1 MIQDERTTE
10 ELRQAVAELR
20 KQNAE
25 ARAQAKELNK
35 SATESQSKS
44 AKVVE
49 KLGSDI
55 KKSTSKGISSIG
67 KKASKTIE
75 NVPTLAMSKLDPS
88 TQLVFNKI
96 GESVK
101 SSFGY
106 IKSFG
111 SVISDKDSKS
121 DEDRDETKEKIE
133 KSTEENTESLS
144 TLNDS
149 VKHGFGRLLAF
160 MQGQSLEEYEKQ
172 REEAI
177 ERKQLLSEIE
187 NLSKASAVTKGDDEE
202 EGGPINRMFMMIS
215 AKLGPILMKVLTPLA
230 VGIGVIVGIITGY
243 AKELKLIGKAISGV
257 SKLFAKVFSV
267 KGMSGTFTGIIDT
280 FKEVVKRI
288 KGAFDSF
295 SKFVG
300 KLIKPI
306 SEAVKKAQKTA
317 GFFSN
322 ILGGLGKIGS
332 IVSKV
337 AGVVSKLFVPLRI
350 LFVLFETIMGTIKG
364 YAEGGILGA
373 IQGAISGF
381 FKALVGAPLDLIKS
395 MISWI
400 LDKFGFENAAEAL
413 ESFSFSDIIVD
424 IVKAPFKLFEN
435 LRDWISEKVS
445 GLVSK
450 FASFIPG
457 PIKTL
462 LGLNDSDEEG
472 GGEESQ
478 GVASQAI
485 KDLGGMALDAA
496 GDVGGAI
503 SDTVN
508 SIGNAISGFFG
519 GGDDD
524 EDAETAAGNVAAG
537 RRAARDRLREDVAT
551 QEGGGSTAA
560 AFDNLQ
566 AERDQLEMEGSR
578 RDRRGRG
585 GDVYAPT
592 NVNSSSTT
600 QVIKPLPAVSR
611 RPSSAQD
618 LFYNVAP

>member
-1 MIQDERTTE
+1 MADNPLNEI
-10 ELRQAVAELR
+10 AESIK
-20 KQNAE
+20 KQNKE
-25 ARAQAKELNK
+25 AQKQ
-35 SATESQSKS
+35 SSKS
-44 AKVVE
+44 AAVVE
-49 KLGSDI
+49 KIGSDVKATAAKSI
-55 KKSTSKGISSIG
+55 KGVG
-67 KKASKTIE
+67 DKAKKTIE
-75 NVPTLAMSKLDPS
+75 NVPTLAMSNLDPS
-88 TQLVFNKI
+88 TQLVFTKI
-96 GESVK
+96 GDAVE
-101 SSFGY
+101 SSFKY
-106 IKSFG
+106 VKSFG
-111 SVISDKDSKS
+111 SVISDKDSGA
-121 DEDRDETKEKIE
+121 DEERDETQEKIQQ
-133 KSTEENTESLS
+133 STEKNTESLS
-144 TLNDS
+144 TLDQSVNRGFDS
-149 VKHGFGRLLAF
+149 LLAF
-160 MQGQSLEEYEKQ
+160 LQGKSLEDYERE

-177 ERKQLLSEIE
+177 ERKQMLSEMGKRGGASGE
-187 NLSKASAVTKGDDEE
+187 VEEDSESSGFTLS
-202 EGGPINRMFMMIS
+202 PIFARIMPFVKM
-215 AKLGPILMKVLTPLA
+215 LA
-230 VGIGVIVGIITGY
+230 VGGGIALAVGGLYLLFKSIKDNPVFLETVESVKNIWENSILPTFNNIRDAVMGFVESPAFDAIIESLDNIRNAIQNFVSRTLGTLVETFAGVFDGVGDV
-243 AKELKLIGKAISGV
+243 ISGIL
-257 SKLFAKVFSV
+257 S
-267 KGMSGTFTGIIDT
+267 
-280 FKEVVKRI
+280 
-288 KGAFDSF
+288 FD
-295 SKFVG
+295 
-300 KLIKPI
+300 
-306 SEAVKKAQKTA
+306 
-317 GFFSN
+317 
-322 ILGGLGKIGS
+322 LGKIYSGLNGITEAIMKGLISGIDNILTGVIELFGFSFADDATLFEAITQGIKNLIGS
-332 IVSKV
+332 IKDGIAALFTNVSNMFSAFDQAV
-337 AGVVSKLFVPLRI
+337 EEFFL
-350 LFVLFETIMGTIKG
+350 
-364 YAEGGILGA
+364 GIGDS
-373 IQGAISGF
+373 IR
-381 FKALVGAPLDLIKS
+381 DLI
-395 MISWI
+395 
-400 LDKFGFENAAEAL
+400 
-413 ESFSFSDIIVD
+413 SDV
-424 IVKAPFKLFEN
+424 VKAPFKLFEN

-478 GVASQAI
+478 GVASQAL

-524 EDAETAAGNVAAG
+524 EDAETAAGNAVAG